1 MKKLLISAGTALV
14 LMAGP
19 LQASTDYA
27 LIAEAVELLI
37 GKYQSQEQ
45 KITDL
50 ESRLSSPDSEKD
62 ALQARVKALE
72 SRLETLCDDCPHMDT
87 IEASLK
93 TMSQDADDLRA
104 ELDNAKR
111 RIAILEKKMAL
122 DEEAKVGD
130 MSARLQK
137 QAERLKSF
145 VDEPKSASMDDDEE
159 VRDEYGVI
167 HSDRPSLK

>member
-1 MKKLLISAGTALV
+1 MKKLLISAGTALM

-45 KITDL
+45 KINHL
-50 ESRLSSPDSEKD
+50 ESRLGSPDSEKD

-72 SRLETLCDDCPHMDT
+72 SRLETLCDDCPRMDT

-93 TMSQDADDLRA
+93 TMSQDTDDLRA
-104 ELDNAKR
+104 ELDSAKR
-111 RIAILEKKMAL
+111 RIAILEKKTAL
-122 DEEAKVGD
+122 GEQAKVED
-130 MSARLQK
+130 MSARLQE
-137 QAERLKSF
+137 QAKKLKSF
-145 VDEPKSASMDDDEE
+145 VDESKSVSTDDDEE

-167 HSDRPSLK
+167 HSDKPSLK